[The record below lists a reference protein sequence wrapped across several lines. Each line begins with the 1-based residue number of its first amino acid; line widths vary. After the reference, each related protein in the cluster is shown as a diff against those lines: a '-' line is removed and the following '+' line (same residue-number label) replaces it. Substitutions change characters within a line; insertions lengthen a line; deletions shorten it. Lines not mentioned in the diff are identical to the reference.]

1 MDLTYKQEELVRW
14 LEDND
19 SIPDILKK
27 CVDMIPERYFYGS
40 DIDSDVFKRKRE
52 DMNEL
57 LVKARN
63 CDCPRVIKD
72 DLSFVQR
79 DYYDSLSDM
88 ANTKRKLLLF
98 GCQMQDLDKQVEMI
112 IKLATDYHLEKSLLR
127 YKEVYR

>member
-1 MDLTYKQEELVRW
+1 MRW
-14 LEDND
+14 LNDND

-57 LVKARN
+57 LDKSRRP
-63 CDCPRVIKD
+63 DYPKVIKD

-79 DYYDSLSDM
+79 DYFDSLSDM

-98 GCQMQDLDKQVEMI
+98 GCQMQNEDRQVELI
-112 IKLATDYHLEKSLLR
+112 FKLATDYHLEKSLLR

>member
-1 MDLTYKQEELVRW
+1 MDLTYKQEELIRW
-14 LEDND
+14 LQDND

-40 DIDSDVFKRKRE
+40 DIDSGIFKRKRE
-52 DMNEL
+52 DLNEL
-57 LVKARN
+57 LDKSRKP
-63 CDCPRVIKD
+63 DCPKVIKD

-79 DYYDSLSDM
+79 DYFDSLSDM

-98 GCQMQDLDKQVEMI
+98 GCQMQDLDKQVELI

>member
-1 MDLTYKQEELVRW
+1 MRW

-40 DIDSDVFKRKRE
+40 DIDSDIFKRKRE
-52 DMNEL
+52 DLNELFLNEL
-57 LVKARN
+57 LDKSRKP
-63 CDCPRVIKD
+63 DCPKVIKD

-79 DYYDSLSDM
+79 DYFDSLSDM

>member
-1 MDLTYKQEELVRW
+1 MVLTYKQEELIRW

-40 DIDSDVFKRKRE
+40 DIDSDLLRRKRE

-57 LVKARN
+57 LVKSRES
-63 CDCPRVIKD
+63 DCPRVIKD
-72 DLSFVQR
+72 DLGFVQR
-79 DYYDSLSDM
+79 DYFDSLSDM

-98 GCQMQDLDKQVEMI
+98 GCQMQDEDKQVELI
-112 IKLATDYHLEKSLLR
+112 VKFAIDYHLENSLLR

>member
-1 MDLTYKQEELVRW
+1 MDLTYKQEELMRW

-19 SIPDILKK
+19 SIPGILKK

-40 DIDSDVFKRKRE
+40 VIDSDLFKRKRE

-57 LVKARN
+57 LVRVRN
-63 CDCPRVIKD
+63 SDCPRLIKD

-79 DYYDSLSDM
+79 DYFDSLSDM

-98 GCQMQDLDKQVEMI
+98 GCQMQDEDRQVEMI

>member
-1 MDLTYKQEELVRW
+1 MRW
-14 LEDND
+14 LDDND

-57 LVKARN
+57 LDKSRRS
-63 CDCPRVIKD
+63 DCLKVIKD

-79 DYYDSLSDM
+79 DYFDSLSDM

-98 GCQMQDLDKQVEMI
+98 GCQMQDEDRQVELI
-112 IKLATDYHLEKSLLR
+112 FKLATDYHLEKSLLR

>member
-1 MDLTYKQEELVRW
+1 MDLTYKQEELIRW

-27 CVDMIPERYFYGS
+27 CVDIIPERYFYGS
-40 DIDSDVFKRKRE
+40 DINSDVFKQKRE

-88 ANTKRKLLLF
+88 ANIKRKLLLF
-98 GCQMQDLDKQVEMI
+98 GCQMQDEDRQVEMI

>member
-1 MDLTYKQEELVRW
+1 LDLTYKQEELMRW

-40 DIDSDVFKRKRE
+40 DIDSDIFKRKRE
-52 DMNEL
+52 DLNEL
-57 LVKARN
+57 LDKSRKP
-63 CDCPRVIKD
+63 DCPKVIKD

-79 DYYDSLSDM
+79 DYFDSLSDM

>member
-14 LEDND
+14 LENND

-40 DIDSDVFKRKRE
+40 DIDSDIFKRKRE
-52 DMNEL
+52 DLNEL
-57 LVKARN
+57 LDKSRKP
-63 CDCPRVIKD
+63 DCPKLIKD

-79 DYYDSLSDM
+79 DYFDSLSDM

>member
-1 MDLTYKQEELVRW
+1 MRW

-40 DIDSDVFKRKRE
+40 DIDSDIFKRKRE
-52 DMNEL
+52 DLNEL
-57 LVKARN
+57 LDKSRKP
-63 CDCPRVIKD
+63 DCPKVIKD

-79 DYYDSLSDM
+79 DYFDSLSDM